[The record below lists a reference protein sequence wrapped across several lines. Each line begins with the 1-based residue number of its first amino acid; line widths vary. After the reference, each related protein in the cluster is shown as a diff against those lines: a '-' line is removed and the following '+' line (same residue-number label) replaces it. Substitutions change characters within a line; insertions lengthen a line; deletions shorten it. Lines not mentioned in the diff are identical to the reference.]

1 MRLVEMRPAGDG
13 LADMDP
19 VNGIV
24 LVVAETEEAAAEAIQ
39 AALGTPE
46 EPAFVGDAVVLND
59 LGLHSGPEE
68 PGSVFVNGYRVAC

>member
-1 MRLVEMRPAGDG
+1 MRLFEMRPAHTGD
-13 LADMDP
+13 ADP
-19 VNGIV
+19 VGVEGIV
-24 LVVAETEEAAAEAIQ
+24 LVVAETEAEAAEAIR

-46 EPAFVGDAVVLND
+46 GPAFPPDAVVLND